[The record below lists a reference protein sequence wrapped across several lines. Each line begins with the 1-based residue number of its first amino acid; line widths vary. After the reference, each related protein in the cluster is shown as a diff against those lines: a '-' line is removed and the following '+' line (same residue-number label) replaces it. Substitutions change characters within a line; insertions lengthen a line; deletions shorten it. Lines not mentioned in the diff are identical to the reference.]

1 MHLKEEFRQESQE
14 ERNYWLF
21 TRSLSGGTKR
31 KQHHILKRALLQKM
45 TIRYV
50 PKRTYVTHETKNQPT
65 VVVLLDEFPQVLLK
79 LRHPVRRDENLE
91 VETLF

>member
-1 MHLKEEFRQESQE
+1 
-14 ERNYWLF
+14 
-21 TRSLSGGTKR
+21 
-31 KQHHILKRALLQKM
+31 M

-50 PKRTYVTHETKNQPT
+50 PKRTDVTHETKNQPT